1 MKRILLSSLLAL
13 GLIVSIAPPALAADT
28 QPPILL
34 DWKLIDEKVDISSGD
49 ATARVEFSISDDSEI
64 DSWVIVLLGSRTST
78 QASGL
83 VFSKLTSKVGKI
95 STYQA
100 TATIGFGKAPGE
112 WSWTLY
118 PLKDVLGNDSS
129 RFGPGGAWPVTIM
142 VFDKDFTEAKY
153 LADLKAAEEKATA
166 ELKAKQEADEKAAA
180 DKAAAELKSKQ
191 EADAKAA
198 ADKAAAE
205 LKAKQEADAKAAAD
219 KAAAELKAKQEAEA
233 TSTRL
238 KSELTSEANKLLVLI
253 EKLLK
258 TATAG
263 ASKNELISLKS
274 TLNTLT
280 LEFNRGIL
288 FEGALLSMYKN
299 DLIGLNLKYSKI
311 YSALNK
317 KTTITC
323 IKGKLTKKVTA
334 VKPVCPK
341 GYKKK

>member
-180 DKAAAELKSKQ
+180 DKAAA
-191 EADAKAA
+191 DKAA

-205 LKAKQEADAKAAAD
+205 LKAKQEAEAKAAAD

-263 ASKNELISLKS
+263 ASKNELITLKS

-288 FEGALLSMYKN
+288 FEGALLNMYKN

-323 IKGKLTKKVTA
+323 IKGKLTKKVIA